1 MAQIEPT
8 VCINN
13 LGLNLLWNCLN
24 LALSLAG
31 AKDNKEKPIS
41 TKISRP
47 IKNTYACK
55 KKKLEKKGY
64 EHFLTKIN
72 DVKAQ
77 YCLNSCNCERQRKML
92 IMLKTMMKLKA

>member
-41 TKISRP
+41 TKS
-47 IKNTYACK
+47 IKADQKYLRMQK
-55 KKKLEKKGY
+55 KKTWKKRIWTLSD
-64 EHFLTKIN
+64 EN
-72 DVKAQ
+72 
-77 YCLNSCNCERQRKML
+77 
-92 IMLKTMMKLKA
+92 

>member
-1 MAQIEPT
+1 MSLTRKEKTNPHSKKIMAQIEPT

-41 TKISRP
+41 TKS
-47 IKNTYACK
+47 IKADQKYLRMQK
-55 KKKLEKKGY
+55 KKIEKKR
-64 EHFLTKIN
+64 I
-72 DVKAQ
+72 
-77 YCLNSCNCERQRKML
+77 
-92 IMLKTMMKLKA
+92 

>member
-41 TKISRP
+41 TKS
-47 IKNTYACK
+47 IKVDQKYLRMQ

-77 YCLNSCNCERQRKML
+77 YCLNSCNCERQCKML

>member
-41 TKISRP
+41 TKS
-47 IKNTYACK
+47 IKADKKYLRMQKKNLK
-55 KKKLEKKGY
+55 KKDMNTFWRKLMTSK
-64 EHFLTKIN
+64 HNIAWIVVIVN
-72 DVKAQ
+72 ASVK
-77 YCLNSCNCERQRKML
+77 C
-92 IMLKTMMKLKA
+92 

>member
-41 TKISRP
+41 TKS
-47 IKNTYACK
+47 IKADQKYLRMQK
-55 KKKLEKKGY
+55 KKNLKKKDMNTFWRKLMTSK
-64 EHFLTKIN
+64 HNIVWIVVIVN
-72 DVKAQ
+72 ASVK
-77 YCLNSCNCERQRKML
+77 C
-92 IMLKTMMKLKA
+92 

>member
-1 MAQIEPT
+1 MGQIEST

-41 TKISRP
+41 TKS
-47 IKNTYACK
+47 IKADKKYLRMQ

>member
-41 TKISRP
+41 TKSITADQKYLRMQK
-47 IKNTYACK
+47 KN
-55 KKKLEKKGY
+55 LEKKY
-64 EHFLTKIN
+64 MNTFWRKLMTSKQNIVWIVVIVN
-72 DVKAQ
+72 ASVK
-77 YCLNSCNCERQRKML
+77 C
-92 IMLKTMMKLKA
+92 

>member
-24 LALSLAG
+24 LALSLAV

-41 TKISRP
+41 TKS
-47 IKNTYACK
+47 IKADQKYLRMQK
-55 KKKLEKKGY
+55 KKNLKKKDMNTFWRKLMTSKRN
-64 EHFLTKIN
+64 IVWIVVIVN
-72 DVKAQ
+72 ASVK
-77 YCLNSCNCERQRKML
+77 C
-92 IMLKTMMKLKA
+92 

>member
-41 TKISRP
+41 TKSITADQKYLRMQ
-47 IKNTYACK
+47 K
-55 KKKLEKKGY
+55 KTWKKVY

-77 YCLNSCNCERQRKML
+77 YCLNSCNCERQRKM
-92 IMLKTMMKLKA
+92 

>member
-13 LGLNLLWNCLN
+13 LELNLLWNCLN

-41 TKISRP
+41 TKS
-47 IKNTYACK
+47 IKADQKYLRMQK
-55 KKKLEKKGY
+55 KNLEKKY
-64 EHFLTKIN
+64 MNTFWRKLMTSKHNIVWIVVIVN
-72 DVKAQ
+72 ASVK
-77 YCLNSCNCERQRKML
+77 C
-92 IMLKTMMKLKA
+92 

>member
-31 AKDNKEKPIS
+31 AKDNKEK
-41 TKISRP
+41 TNKYKD
-47 IKNTYACK
+47 IKADKKYLRMQKKNLK
-55 KKKLEKKGY
+55 KKDMNT
-64 EHFLTKIN
+64 F
-72 DVKAQ
+72 
-77 YCLNSCNCERQRKML
+77 
-92 IMLKTMMKLKA
+92 

>member
-1 MAQIEPT
+1 MGQIEPT

-41 TKISRP
+41 TKS
-47 IKNTYACK
+47 IKTDQKYLRMQK
-55 KKKLEKKGY
+55 KK
-64 EHFLTKIN
+64 T
-72 DVKAQ
+72 
-77 YCLNSCNCERQRKML
+77 
-92 IMLKTMMKLKA
+92 

>member
-31 AKDNKEKPIS
+31 AKENKEKPIS
-41 TKISRP
+41 TKS
-47 IKNTYACK
+47 IKADQKYLRMQK
-55 KKKLEKKGY
+55 KNLEKSIWTLSD
-64 EHFLTKIN
+64 EN
-72 DVKAQ
+72 Q
-77 YCLNSCNCERQRKML
+77 WRQSTIL
-92 IMLKTMMKLKA
+92 FE

>member
-13 LGLNLLWNCLN
+13 LRLNLLWNCLN

-55 KKKLEKKGY
+55 KK
-64 EHFLTKIN
+64 T
-72 DVKAQ
+72 
-77 YCLNSCNCERQRKML
+77 
-92 IMLKTMMKLKA
+92 

>member
-1 MAQIEPT
+1 MALIEPT

-41 TKISRP
+41 TKS
-47 IKNTYACK
+47 IKADQKYLRMQKKNLK
-55 KKKLEKKGY
+55 KKDMNTFWRKLMTSK
-64 EHFLTKIN
+64 HNTVWIVVIVN
-72 DVKAQ
+72 ASVK
-77 YCLNSCNCERQRKML
+77 C
-92 IMLKTMMKLKA
+92 

>member
-8 VCINN
+8 VYINN

-41 TKISRP
+41 TKS
-47 IKNTYACK
+47 IKADQKYLRMQK
-55 KKKLEKKGY
+55 KKNLKKKDMNTFWRKLMTSR
-64 EHFLTKIN
+64 HNIVWIVVIVN
-72 DVKAQ
+72 ASVK
-77 YCLNSCNCERQRKML
+77 C
-92 IMLKTMMKLKA
+92 

>member
-1 MAQIEPT
+1 MGQIEST

-41 TKISRP
+41 TKS
-47 IKNTYACK
+47 IKADQKYLRMQKKNLK
-55 KKKLEKKGY
+55 KKDMNTFWRKLMTSKRN
-64 EHFLTKIN
+64 IVWIVVIVN
-72 DVKAQ
+72 ASVK
-77 YCLNSCNCERQRKML
+77 C
-92 IMLKTMMKLKA
+92 

>member
-31 AKDNKEKPIS
+31 AKENKEKPIS
-41 TKISRP
+41 TKS
-47 IKNTYACK
+47 IKADQKYLRMQK
-55 KKKLEKKGY
+55 KTWKKVY

-77 YCLNSCNCERQRKML
+77 YCLNSCNCERQRKMW
-92 IMLKTMMKLKA
+92 IMLKAIMKLKA

>member
-41 TKISRP
+41 TKS
-47 IKNTYACK
+47 IKADQKYLRMQK
-55 KKKLEKKGY
+55 KNLEKKY
-64 EHFLTKIN
+64 MNTFWRKLMTSKHNIVCIVVIVN
-72 DVKAQ
+72 ASVK
-77 YCLNSCNCERQRKML
+77 C
-92 IMLKTMMKLKA
+92 

>member
-41 TKISRP
+41 TKS
-47 IKNTYACK
+47 IKADQKYLRMQKKNLK
-55 KKKLEKKGY
+55 KKDMNTFWRKLMTSK
-64 EHFLTKIN
+64 HNIVWIVVIVN
-72 DVKAQ
+72 ASVK
-77 YCLNSCNCERQRKML
+77 C
-92 IMLKTMMKLKA
+92 

>member
-31 AKDNKEKPIS
+31 AKDNKEKPRS
-41 TKISRP
+41 TKS
-47 IKNTYACK
+47 IKADQKYLRMQKKNLK
-55 KKKLEKKGY
+55 KKDMNT
-64 EHFLTKIN
+64 F
-72 DVKAQ
+72 
-77 YCLNSCNCERQRKML
+77 
-92 IMLKTMMKLKA
+92 

>member
-41 TKISRP
+41 TKS
-47 IKNTYACK
+47 IKADQKYLRMQK
-55 KKKLEKKGY
+55 KTWKKSIWTLSDE
-64 EHFLTKIN
+64 N
-72 DVKAQ
+72 
-77 YCLNSCNCERQRKML
+77 
-92 IMLKTMMKLKA
+92 

>member
-41 TKISRP
+41 TKS
-47 IKNTYACK
+47 IKGDQKYLRMQK
-55 KKKLEKKGY
+55 KNLEKKY
-64 EHFLTKIN
+64 MNTF
-72 DVKAQ
+72 
-77 YCLNSCNCERQRKML
+77 
-92 IMLKTMMKLKA
+92 

>member
-41 TKISRP
+41 TKS
-47 IKNTYACK
+47 IKADKKYLRMQK
-55 KKKLEKKGY
+55 KKIEKKRIWTLSD
-64 EHFLTKIN
+64 EN
-72 DVKAQ
+72 
-77 YCLNSCNCERQRKML
+77 
-92 IMLKTMMKLKA
+92 

>member
-13 LGLNLLWNCLN
+13 LRLNLLWNCLN

-41 TKISRP
+41 TKS
-47 IKNTYACK
+47 IKADKKYLRMQK
-55 KKKLEKKGY
+55 KK
-64 EHFLTKIN
+64 T
-72 DVKAQ
+72 
-77 YCLNSCNCERQRKML
+77 
-92 IMLKTMMKLKA
+92 

>member
-41 TKISRP
+41 TKS
-47 IKNTYACK
+47 IKADQKYLRMQK
-55 KKKLEKKGY
+55 KKNLKKKDMNTFWRKLMTSKRN
-64 EHFLTKIN
+64 IVWIVVIVN
-72 DVKAQ
+72 ASVK
-77 YCLNSCNCERQRKML
+77 C
-92 IMLKTMMKLKA
+92 